1 MGNSEITRLNY
12 NGHVITDKGDMLSLT
27 DMWKAN
33 GSDPARQPSN
43 WLASADAKRFITF
56 VTDILNPRISGT
68 ELVVTKV
75 GGRKP
80 GSWAH
85 WQIAF
90 AYAKY
95 LSPEFHMWCNTAA
108 REKME
113 GKVSAGI
120 PDDVLELI
128 RRTDGIAKMLA
139 HKVTEIEKAMPLIAG
154 QMAETMITAKLAER
168 NLLLRH
174 GVTAKRIWD
183 DFNLPPRLRGSTVWL
198 GNRLAEMGCCI
209 DGGMKADRGN
219 SAVRLFDPDKAR
231 ICMRNGLLHKARIY
245 TTEKMGQGK
254 LRLVPIASAFQPS
267 A

>member
-43 WLASADAKRFITF
+43 WLASADAKRFI
-56 VTDILNPRISGT
+56 DALNILEPGNSG
-68 ELVVTKV
+68 VQTKK
-75 GGRKP
+75 GGRGIG
-80 GSWAH
+80 GSSYGH
-85 WQIAF
+85 WQIGM

-95 LSPEFHMWCNTAA
+95 LDPNFHMWCNIQVRAV
-108 REKME
+108 ME
-113 GKVSAGI
+113 GKANGAVSAETIEQIERSFGI
-120 PDDVLELI
+120 MRQLI
-128 RRTDGIAKMLA
+128 
-139 HKVTEIEKAMPLIAG
+139 HKVTEIEKAMPMIAG

-183 DFNLPPRLRGSTVWL
+183 DFNLPPRLRGSIVWL

-209 DGGMKADRGN
+209 EGGMKADRGN
-219 SAVRLFDPDKAR
+219 AAVRLFDPDKAR
-231 ICMRNGLLHKARIY
+231 ICMRNGLLHKSRIY
-245 TTEKMGQGK
+245 ASERMGQGK
-254 LRLVPIASAFQPS
+254 LRLVPSVPQFHTEAR
-267 A
+267 